1 MNMFYK
7 PPYFVKIKNKKYAI
21 RTDFRIFAEYEE
33 GMQDRNEENRKKAI
47 AKVLSRFY
55 PAFLEIIEND
65 LLEEAVKQFIWFYE
79 CGRKDYHK
87 AKGGKGNKREE
98 IYSFNYDDEYI
109 YSAFLEKYNKRLNR
123 DYIHWWEFQAM
134 LKGLGECEFTKIKGY
149 RCYNGKDK
157 DLLEL
162 KEYWRLPQPNWEEE
176 EKRKASII
184 EQLEAYGKEK

>member
-7 PPYFVKIKNKKYAI
+7 LPYFVKIKNKKYAI
-21 RTDFRIFAEYEE
+21 KTDFRIFAEYEE
-33 GMQDRNEENRKKAI
+33 EMQDRNEENRKKAI

-55 PAFLEIIEND
+55 PAFLEIVENN
-65 LLEEAVKQFIWFYE
+65 LLEEAVNQFMWFYE
-79 CGRKDYHK
+79 CGRKNYHK
-87 AKGGKGNKREE
+87 VKSGKGTKREE

-109 YSAFLEKYNKRLNR
+109 YSAFYEKYRIDLSKS
-123 DYIHWWEFQAM
+123 YVHWWKFQAL

-149 RCYNGKDK
+149 RAYNGKDK
-157 DLLEL
+157 DMLEI
-162 KEYWRLPQPNWEEE
+162 KEYWTLPLPNWEEE

>member
-7 PPYFVKIKNKKYAI
+7 LPYFVKIKNKKYAVK
-21 RTDFRIFAEYEE
+21 TDFRIFAEYEE
-33 GMQDRNEENRKKAI
+33 EMQDRSEENRKKAI

-55 PAFLEIIEND
+55 PAFLEIVEKN
-65 LLEEAVKQFIWFYE
+65 LLEEAINQFIWFYE
-79 CGRKDYHK
+79 CGRKNYHK
-87 AKGGKGNKREE
+87 VKSGKGTKREE

-109 YSAFLEKYNKRLNR
+109 YSAFYEKYRIDLSKS
-123 DYIHWWEFQAM
+123 YVHWWKFQAL

-149 RCYNGKDK
+149 RAYNGKDK
-157 DLLEL
+157 DMLEI
-162 KEYWRLPQPNWEEE
+162 KEYWTLPLPNWEEE

>member
-7 PPYFVKIKNKKYAI
+7 LPYFVKIKNKKYAI
-21 RTDFRIFAEYEE
+21 KTDFRIFAEYEE
-33 GMQDRNEENRKKAI
+33 EMQDRNEENRKKAI

-55 PAFLEIIEND
+55 PAFLEIVENN
-65 LLEEAVKQFIWFYE
+65 LLEEAVNQFMWFYE
-79 CGRKDYHK
+79 CDRKNYHK
-87 AKGGKGNKREE
+87 VKSGKGTKREE

-109 YSAFLEKYNKRLNR
+109 YSAFYEKYRIDLSKS
-123 DYIHWWEFQAM
+123 YVHWWKFQAL

-149 RCYNGKDK
+149 RAYNGKDK
-157 DLLEL
+157 DMLEI
-162 KEYWRLPQPNWEEE
+162 KEYWTLPLPNWEEE

>member
-7 PPYFVKIKNKKYAI
+7 LPYFVKIKNKKYAI
-21 RTDFRIFAEYEE
+21 KTDFRIFAEYEE
-33 GMQDRNEENRKKAI
+33 EMQDRNEENRKKAI

-55 PAFLEIIEND
+55 PAFLEIVENN
-65 LLEEAVKQFIWFYE
+65 LLEEAVNQFMWFYE
-79 CGRKDYHK
+79 CGRKNYHK
-87 AKGGKGNKREE
+87 VKSGKGTKREE

-109 YSAFLEKYNKRLNR
+109 YSAFYEKYRIDLSRN
-123 DYIHWWEFQAM
+123 YVHWWKFQAL

-149 RCYNGKDK
+149 RAYTGKDK
-157 DLLEL
+157 DMLEI
-162 KEYWRLPQPNWEEE
+162 KEYWTLPQPNWEEE